1 MTAEEGACTIVW
13 MIVAYLVAATVCLMV
28 HGELRGS
35 CRPLTAVRRPQGIVP
50 QLRGWSI
57 FFTCYACGVQN
68 SDHEESSMSKL
79 QLHPKTERMLAR
91 VGTDIRTWRVAQRLT
106 AKDVAERAGITRA
119 TLRTIETNPGSVSLH
134 NIMAVLAVLGADETV
149 AGSFNP
155 AMSDRGQAIL
165 TSAAT
170 GEV

>member
-1 MTAEEGACTIVW
+1 
-13 MIVAYLVAATVCLMV
+13 
-28 HGELRGS
+28 
-35 CRPLTAVRRPQGIVP
+35 
-50 QLRGWSI
+50 
-57 FFTCYACGVQN
+57 
-68 SDHEESSMSKL
+68 MSKL